1 MFKSF
6 RVKLFIIFL
15 LTTIAVSGSTIYFIY
30 RIAVEAQLEALRKA
44 VLAIASTTALM
55 IEPEEFK
62 KIDPSNPVF
71 SEPFKKY
78 NNLLHK
84 VLENN
89 PDIRYAYT
97 LIETKDP
104 NICNFVAD
112 AEYFDR
118 DVMTEQ
124 DKKEVNY
131 DVSKIPELR
140 DKVAFLK
147 AVTTKNYY
155 NDQWGTW
162 LTGYAPV
169 RDKDGKTLAVVGID
183 MSASKISSFQEYLTL
198 WSILIFILDVII
210 SIILSA
216 LISSTISLPILKIAE
231 HTKEISEGNFKS
243 RIDIKSEDEIKKLA
257 DSFNT
262 MVDKLD
268 HMFVDLAKTQ
278 SDLKVAHLDT
288 IFRLALAAEY
298 KDEAT
303 SQHLKRVSAYSRII
317 AEKYGLSEEDLDNI
331 EIGAPLHDIGKIGI
345 PDNILLKT
353 EKLTKEEYEIIKKHP
368 SIGYEILK
376 ESRSPYLKTAA
387 LICLKHHEYFDGTG
401 YPNGLKGEDIHI
413 YGRIVALADVFD
425 ALTSKRSYKEPFS
438 IEKTVDMIKSKSGT
452 QFDPKVVDAFL
463 ESLDEIKKYIKFFED
478 SPV

>member
-6 RVKLFIIFL
+6 RIKLFIIFL

-30 RIAVEAQLEALRKA
+30 RIAVNVQLEALRKA

-55 IEPEEFK
+55 VEPEEFK
-62 KIDPSNPVF
+62 KINPDNPVF
-71 SEPFKKY
+71 SGPFKHY

-97 LIETKDP
+97 LIETADP
-104 NICNFVAD
+104 NICIFAAD
-112 AEYFDR
+112 AEYFGK
-118 DVMTEQ
+118 DVMSEQ
-124 DKKEVNY
+124 DKKELKY

-140 DKVAFLK
+140 DKTAFLNP
-147 AVTTKNYY
+147 VTTKDYY

-162 LTGYAPV
+162 LTGYAPL
-169 RDKDGKTLAVVGID
+169 RDKDGKTLGVVAID
-183 MSASKISSFQEYLTL
+183 MSASKISSFQQYLTL
-198 WSILIFILDVII
+198 WSILIFIMDVII

-268 HMFVDLAKTQ
+268 HMFLDLAKTQ

-317 AEKYGLSEEDLDNI
+317 GEKYGLTEEDLDNI

-438 IEKTVDMIKSKSGT
+438 VDETVEMIKSKRGT
-452 QFDPKVVDAFL
+452 QFDPKVIDAFL

>member
-30 RIAVEAQLEALRKA
+30 RIAVNVQFEALRKA

-62 KIDPSNPVF
+62 KIDPNNPVF

-97 LIETKDP
+97 LVETEDP
-104 NICNFVAD
+104 NICNFAAD
-112 AEYFDR
+112 SEYFNR

-124 DKKEVNY
+124 DKKEINY

-140 DKVAFLK
+140 DKVAFIK
-147 AVTTKNYY
+147 PVTTKHYY
-155 NDQWGTW
+155 NDRWGTW

-169 RDKDGKTLAVVGID
+169 RDKNGKTLAVVAID
-183 MSASKISSFQEYLTL
+183 MSASKISSFQQYLTL
-198 WSILIFILDVII
+198 WSILIFILDLII
-210 SIILSA
+210 SVILSA
-216 LISSTISLPILKIAE
+216 LVSSTISLPILKIAE

-268 HMFVDLAKTQ
+268 HMFLDLAKTQ

-298 KDEAT
+298 KDEVT
-303 SQHLKRVSAYSRII
+303 SQHLKRVSVYSRII

-353 EKLTKEEYEIIKKHP
+353 EKLTAEEYEIIKKHP

-438 IEKTVDMIKSKSGT
+438 IEKTVEMIKSKSGT

-463 ESLDEIKKYIKFFED
+463 ESLHEIKKYIKFFEE